1 MHTLHAVSPS
11 PSWYLPAMQLV
22 HSDMLAFGATLPA
35 AHAVGFAAPSRH
47 ALPAGQAVQSA
58 CELSP
63 VALPKEPSEHG
74 VALGLRLPAA
84 Q

>member
-11 PSWYLPAMQLV
+11 PSWYLPALQLV

-35 AHAVGFAAPSRH
+35 AQAVGFAAPSRH
-47 ALPAGQAVQSA
+47 ALPAGQGMQSD

-63 VALPKEPSEHG
+63 VVLPYEPSEQG
-74 VALGLRLPAA
+74 VALGLRLPAS